1 MNLSY
6 VAEPPIPTTSGSNLN
21 HRFKVKR
28 RKNLNRCFEFEPV
41 VGYSSSL
48 SSVLNHY
55 LLPKIIKH
63 QSIQSFIRNKHFL
76 QKKNSGYITGPIFD
90 TNSFENLK
98 LF

>member
-63 QSIQSFIRNKHFL
+63 QSIQSFIRNKHFI
-76 QKKNSGYITGPIFD
+76 QKKKTPDISQGRFLTQTP
-90 TNSFENLK
+90 LK
-98 LF
+98 I